1 MTTPSPPSAARS
13 IQIDIVSDVVCP
25 WCIIGFLQLRRAL
38 SRTGLA
44 ARLRWHPFELN
55 PDMPPGGE
63 NLRAHMMR
71 KYGVTAADSQRAR
84 DKLVALGNGLGFSFA
99 FTDDSRIVN
108 TFAAHQLL
116 DWAEGQGRQHD
127 LKLALFHAYFARGED
142 VSDPAVLEQAAV
154 TAGLDG
160 AAARAALA
168 HGSHAPGVRSKQQ
181 HWAERGVHGVPA
193 MIFDQTY
200 LVTGAQG
207 VDGYEALLNRVAKR
221 PG

>member
-1 MTTPSPPSAARS
+1 MTPSSAAKG
-13 IQIDIVSDVVCP
+13 IQIDIASDVVCP

-55 PDMPPGGE
+55 PDMPPEGQ
-63 NLRAHMMR
+63 NLREHVAE
-71 KYGVTAADSQRAR
+71 KYGATAEDSDRAR
-84 DKLVALGNGLGFSFA
+84 ETLVEMGAELGFTFA

-127 LKLALFHAYFARGED
+127 LKLALFAAYFTRGED
-142 VSDPAVLEQAAV
+142 VSDPAVLERAAV

-160 AAARAALA
+160 PAARHALDSGAHVAA
-168 HGSHAPGVRSKQQ
+168 VRAKQRV
-181 HWAERGVHGVPA
+181 WTERGVHGVPT
-193 MIFDQTY
+193 MVFGQKY
-200 LVTGAQG
+200 MVTGAQE
-207 VDGYEALLNRVAKR
+207 VDGYITLLNRVAEE
-221 PG
+221 GL